1 MKSYHQRAIDMIQ
14 RQITQVCKSMRP
26 DEDFCEG
33 LIQANVGQGHIST
46 EESVELMQELV
57 NAVSARR
64 RELQR
69 ESSAQR
75 LAAYERQYARAS

>member
-14 RQITQVCKSMRP
+14 HQITRVCKSMCP

-33 LIQANVGQGHIST
+33 MIQANVAQGHIST
-46 EESVELMQELV
+46 EESVELTQELI

-64 RELQR
+64 REIQQQNAARRLVEYELQ
-69 ESSAQR
+69 
-75 LAAYERQYARAS
+75 YERAS

>member
-14 RQITQVCKSMRP
+14 YQITRVCKSMCP

-33 LIQANVGQGHIST
+33 MIQANVAQGHIST
-46 EESVELMQELV
+46 EESVELTQELI

-64 RELQR
+64 REIQQKNAAR
-69 ESSAQR
+69 R
-75 LAAYERQYARAS
+75 LAEYELQYERAS

>member
-14 RQITQVCKSMRP
+14 YQITRVCKSMCP

-64 RELQR
+64 RELQQQ
-69 ESSAQR
+69 SAAQR
-75 LAAYERQYARAS
+75 LALYELQYERAS

>member
-1 MKSYHQRAIDMIQ
+1 MSKYHQRAIDMIQ
-14 RQITQVCKSMRP
+14 HQITRVCKSMCP

-33 LIQANVGQGHIST
+33 MIQANVAQGHIST

-64 RELQR
+64 RELQQQ
-69 ESSAQR
+69 SAAQR
-75 LAAYERQYARAS
+75 LADYELQYARVS